1 MPNSTE
7 LYEQLSEAGARYH
20 HRMNLDVRNMK
31 YNGNYTV
38 KKSQYLHILKFDIRV
53 QKQIFRLLS
62 ISFPISQFNKDSYLF
77 FT

>member
-31 YNGNYTV
+31 YNCNYTV
-38 KKSQYLHILKFDIRV
+38 KK
-53 QKQIFRLLS
+53 
-62 ISFPISQFNKDSYLF
+62 ISVLTHFKV
-77 FT
+77 